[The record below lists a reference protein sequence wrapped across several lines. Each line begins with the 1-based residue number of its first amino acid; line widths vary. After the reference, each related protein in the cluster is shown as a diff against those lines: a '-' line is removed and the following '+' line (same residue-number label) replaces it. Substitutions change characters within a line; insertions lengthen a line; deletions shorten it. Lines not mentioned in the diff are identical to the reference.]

1 MVKTRSAFVCLSILG
16 LLVST
21 GCSPSTPQLKQVL
34 HVSVRSSL
42 LSPGTAVL
50 QVVNASSQPLRKVTV
65 YFRNRDS
72 NQQTYYTIAELKPSE
87 GREIGLLE
95 TGWTLEPNEEVT
107 LVADGFTGFR
117 LQTYRADNGSVGIR
131 APWW

>member
-1 MVKTRSAFVCLSILG
+1 MVRTRSAFACLS
-16 LLVST
+16 LLVLLVTT
-21 GCSPSTPQLKQVL
+21 GCSPSTPQLNRIL
-34 HVSVRSSL
+34 HVSVRSSR

-50 QVVNASSQPLRKVTV
+50 QVVNASSQPLRKVTA
-65 YFRNRDS
+65 YFRNCDS
-72 NQQTYYTIAELKPSE
+72 NQQTYYTIAELRPAE

-107 LVADGFTGFR
+107 LVADEFTGFR
-117 LQTYRADNGSVGIR
+117 LQTYRADNGTVGIQ